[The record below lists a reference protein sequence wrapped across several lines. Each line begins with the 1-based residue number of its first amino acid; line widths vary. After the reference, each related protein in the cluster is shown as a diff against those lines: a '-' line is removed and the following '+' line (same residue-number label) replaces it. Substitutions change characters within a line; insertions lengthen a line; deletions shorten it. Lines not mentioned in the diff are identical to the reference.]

1 MKNEG
6 IDGPWKRRKL
16 PFPILSSGGQI
27 MKFRK
32 ILLVAGLM
40 LAVGPL
46 ITTVRG
52 AGEVGEAM
60 EPETEEIR
68 RMEVKRYLGLSG
80 QVVAEAIV
88 RGVTRDV
95 RFEDTF
101 EEATGRVSSA
111 VRTVRLR
118 GERYRIA
125 AMFRTQNDIVC
136 LIPADQQDTLDKVG
150 PPNPMRIGQKI
161 TIEGT
166 TLGMMR
172 GMRTFLV
179 DRVLTGHEEMS
190 VIEHELILR
199 WPRSR
204 RRAEPQRIA
213 EAGEYTTEFPCRYE
227 EEKTERIRLVVQR
240 REREAFMEELRR
252 QREAALPEEE
262 GAREEQPEQEKQ
274 YSTYE
279 PAAVYKHIMRDNVLH
294 INFNDRV
301 RGEPPNIPRQLTL
314 PNGRRLRIGTAFDTY
329 IGITCLVPSSNE
341 ELTDL
346 ARRVIPGQEVQVW
359 GTTLPSRASYK
370 PMVVDRMELPG
381 TTRPGESEHVWVV
394 QVSLPG
400 EDPKRFYEVGSYA
413 LDFPCQ
419 HMENRTERVVAELRE
434 VRVIRREVEEAEAG
448 ETAGAGGR

>member
-1 MKNEG
+1 
-6 IDGPWKRRKL
+6 
-16 PFPILSSGGQI
+16 

-40 LAVGPL
+40 LAIGPV

-52 AGEVGEAM
+52 AEEAGGEAM
-60 EPETEEIR
+60 EPEAEEIR

-101 EEATGRVSSA
+101 EEAARASAA

-136 LIPADQQDTLDKVG
+136 LIPADQQDTLEKVG
-150 PPNPMRIGQKI
+150 PPNPMRVGQKI
-161 TIEGT
+161 TVEGT
-166 TLGMMR
+166 TLGMVR

-179 DRVLTGHEEMS
+179 DRVLTGDEEMS
-190 VIEHELILR
+190 VIEHELVLR

-204 RRAEPQRIA
+204 RRAEPQRIT
-213 EAGEYTTEFPCRYE
+213 EPGEYTAEFPCRYE
-227 EEKTERIRLVVQR
+227 EESTERVRLVVQR
-240 REREAFMEELRR
+240 RGREEFMEQLRQEREAA
-252 QREAALPEEE
+252 REAEEGEE
-262 GAREEQPEQEKQ
+262 GAREEREEREKH

-294 INFNDRV
+294 VSFTDRV
-301 RGEPPNIPRQLTL
+301 RGAPPSTPRRLTL
-314 PNGRRLRIGTAFDTY
+314 PNGRRLRVGAAFDTY
-329 IGITCLVPSSNE
+329 IGITCLVPASNE

-346 ARRVIPGQEVQVW
+346 ARRVIPGQDVQVW

-381 TTRPGESEHVWVV
+381 TTRPGQSEHVWVV
-394 QVSLPG
+394 QVFLPD
-400 EDPKRFYEVGSYA
+400 ETPKRFYEVGSYG

-419 HMENRTERVVAELRE
+419 HVENRTERVVAELRE
-434 VRVIRREVEEAEAG
+434 VRVIQREVEEEG
-448 ETAGAGGR
+448 AGAGGAAGGGGR